1 MSSPHR
7 HFCHPHVQ
15 AAIHVIERRFEGIDG
30 ELTGIVKIAA
40 REGMAAGWL
49 TQSQSE
55 FQLGRPGILIEI
67 QARNEQADLSRRG
80 ADIAIHLAMP
90 NEP

>member
-1 MSSPHR
+1 
-7 HFCHPHVQ
+7 
-15 AAIHVIERRFEGIDG
+15 
-30 ELTGIVKIAA
+30 
-40 REGMAAGWL
+40 MAAGWL